1 MEEIENLKKKVAEV
15 EFDGEITRDALERY
29 INYADYAIFKL
40 KEYEY
45 GRELAKD
52 TIDKIYQTV
61 DSLEWDDIWQFERE
75 YGKDNYLVQG
85 FYRCCLIRS
94 FWDLES
100 YIFFMEQ
107 DRPQEKRFY
116 LPRINPLQTVLH
128 DLEDL
133 ANRRIKFLGISLPSR
148 VGKSTLCIFFLTWIA
163 MKRPNSNSAMGGHS
177 GTLTRG
183 FYSELMNLFDSAEYR
198 FGQIYQYWNGADNK
212 IIQNKSAE
220 ELTINLDKPDRF
232 STITCRS
239 IDSTWTGAVNISIL
253 GILYVDDV
261 VRDREHSL
269 SPTRMEN
276 TWQEYLNKM
285 VDRKSGAVLLD
296 YDLQFEI
303 DVELN
308 LFDGSG
314 ELMVGTLWNVYD
326 PLYRME
332 LLHADDPLFR
342 FRKIPALNENDETN
356 FPYQYTTEYLHEMR
370 ERLDDA
376 EWMAKWQQSPYVREG
391 ILINKNEMNYFTTIT
406 EPINKVIG
414 VLDPAVGGGDYLS
427 MVVLAEGKK
436 KYIIDWVYSRETKGK
451 TIPEIVAKVMAHG
464 ITEIHYE
471 RNGIGRVFDDDIT
484 KALHNAGY
492 YGCKVTSFTAP
503 EGGKG
508 SRGLT
513 KEEIIIGYSDWIK
526 QNLWFIDETAKN
538 TQYTRSSEYSLALSH
553 VNIYTTVGKNKW
565 DDAIDNLAQV
575 ARMYEKQRN
584 GIVDVIMN
592 PFRGI

>member
-1 MEEIENLKKKVAEV
+1 MLTK
-15 EFDGEITRDALERY
+15 
-29 INYADYAIFKL
+29 
-40 KEYEY
+40 
-45 GRELAKD
+45 
-52 TIDKIYQTV
+52 
-61 DSLEWDDIWQFERE
+61 
-75 YGKDNYLVQG
+75 G
-85 FYRCCLIRS
+85 FY
-94 FWDLES
+94 
-100 YIFFMEQ
+100 
-107 DRPQEKRFY
+107 K
-116 LPRINPLQTVLH
+116 
-128 DLEDL
+128 
-133 ANRRIKFLGISLPSR
+133 
-148 VGKSTLCIFFLTWIA
+148 
-163 MKRPNSNSAMGGHS
+163 
-177 GTLTRG
+177 
-183 FYSELMNLFDSAEYR
+183 ELMNLFDSAEYR
-198 FGQIYQYWNGADNK
+198 FGQIYQYWHGDGK
-212 IIQNKSAE
+212 IIQDKSAE
-220 ELTINLDKPDRF
+220 DLTINLDKPDRF
-232 STITCRS
+232 STISCRS
-239 IDSTWTGAVNISIL
+239 IDSTWTGAVDVSWD
-253 GILYVDDV
+253 GWLYVDDL

-285 VDRKSGAVLLD
+285 VDRKSGFNPEGV
-296 YDLQFEI
+296 DLGFDI
-303 DVELN
+303 DISFD
-308 LFDGSG
+308 FDGAC
-314 ELMVGTLWNVYD
+314 ELMIGTLWNVYD

-332 LLHADDPLFR
+332 LLHGDDPLFR
-342 FRKIPALNENDETN
+342 FRKIPALNDNDETN

-406 EPINKVIG
+406 EPINRIIG

-464 ITEIHYE
+464 ISEIHYE

-538 TQYTRSSEYSLALSH
+538 TQYTRSGEYSLALSH